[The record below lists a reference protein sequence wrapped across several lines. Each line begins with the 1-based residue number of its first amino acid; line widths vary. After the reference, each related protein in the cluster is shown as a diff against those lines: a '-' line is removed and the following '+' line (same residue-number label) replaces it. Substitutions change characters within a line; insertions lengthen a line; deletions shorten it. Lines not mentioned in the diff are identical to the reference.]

1 MVIGE
6 EGKRIHRLPYKKAE
20 RMIYMK
26 KKLITLV
33 LTIVM
38 CVGICGTV
46 IAATGSSNRSV
57 CRAQWSKFTP
67 TNRTSTASSGKT
79 LRTKAIQVIIK
90 NYNYQLS
97 EIVGSADGSFG
108 PKTEAAVKE
117 FQRLKGLE
125 VDGRVGP
132 ATWPA
137 LYDVLQ
143 GPASSRGYYY
153 YYSPGDSCCAVEI
166 IRQGDT
172 TGRWQVFVDGEW
184 KTFVWP

>member
-1 MVIGE
+1 M
-6 EGKRIHRLPYKKAE
+6 KR
-20 RMIYMK
+20 
-26 KKLITLV
+26 KLITLI
-33 LTIVM
+33 LTIIM

-46 IAATGSSNRSV
+46 IAATGSLNRSV

-79 LRTKAIQVIIK
+79 LRTKAIQVILGT
-90 NYNYQLS
+90 YEYRVSSL
-97 EIVGSADGSFG
+97 VGSVDGSFG
-108 PKTEAAVKE
+108 PKTAAAVAE
-117 FQRLKGLE
+117 FQRLRGLV

-143 GPASSRGYYY
+143 GPAPSGGYYY
-153 YYSPGDSCCAVEI
+153 YFSMGDPCCAVQI

-172 TGRWQVFVDGEW
+172 TGRWQVLVGGSW
-184 KTFVWP
+184 TTFAWP